1 MQDDR
6 TRWDD
11 MLASLEGC
19 LRAGNREAARDAIL
33 AFDAELARYVR
44 GEERVL
50 FPVLERFTSISA
62 RATDAMRSEHRSLRK
77 LVDAVAELITRED
90 DQRGLDV
97 IATLRSVMLLHVT
110 KEAWVFQPLMR
121 PVPS

>member
-6 TRWDD
+6 TRWDE
-11 MLASLEGC
+11 MLANLEGR
-19 LRAGNREAARDAIL
+19 LRAGERQAALDAIL
-33 AFDAELARYVR
+33 AFDAELARYVS

-77 LVDAVAELITRED
+77 LVDAAAELITRAD
-90 DQRGLDV
+90 DQHGLDV
-97 IATLRSVMLLHVT
+97 IETLRSVLLLHVT
-110 KEAWVFQPLMR
+110 KEAWVLHPLMR